1 MLTPDTPPQ
10 SDRSQIDQYLDEL
23 HHRYAN
29 LLEGQVADY
38 IPELAKADPRG
49 FGICIATRDG
59 HVYEVGDSRRPFTI
73 QSISKALVYGLALEE
88 RGEEKVLAKI
98 GVEPSGDAFNAISL
112 KPGSG
117 APFNPMINAG
127 AIAACSLISPRE
139 GLSRFEQI
147 LRCLS
152 AYAGRTLDVD
162 EAVYSSESMTGHRNR
177 AIGWML
183 RNFDII
189 EEEPTGILESYFRQ
203 CAIRVSCRDLAVMG
217 ATLANRGR
225 NPLTRERAVSAE
237 HVDNILSVMATCG
250 MYDYSGEWLYRIGMP
265 AKSGVGGGILA
276 VLPGQLG
283 IGIYSPLLDAQG
295 NSARGIK
302 VCEDLSRDLAL
313 HLFATGAVPQSALRL
328 NYDGS
333 QISSHRRRTPALQ
346 QTLRSSGHRIRLV
359 ELQGELIFSTFEPI
373 VRLALKAA
381 PYCQYF
387 ILNLKN
393 VVNIDTVAL
402 RMIRELQENLGR
414 QGVELLSCHVERFSK
429 LLKTAGIKPEVQ
441 FADDDAALEYAENK
455 LLDEIVGASWRTWK
469 SVPLHEC
476 QLLSALKEEELSWL
490 DAQMPEG
497 QASTGDFLIHAGD
510 AGDSLYLLLSG
521 AIEVRIPAPDGGTGK
536 RVNVFEAGM
545 AFGEMGFLDGSPR
558 SADVIAV
565 SDLHYRVIRR
575 DLFERLD
582 EEHPHLK
589 IALLK
594 QISLLLSSNLRK
606 LTTEVSAFRG

>member
-1 MLTPDTPPQ
+1 MPTTDRPPPP
-10 SDRSQIDQYLDEL
+10 DRSPIERYLAEL
-23 HHRYAN
+23 HRRYAG
-29 LLEGQVADY
+29 LTDGQVADY
-38 IPELAKADPRG
+38 IPELAKADPSG

-59 HVYEVGDSRRPFTI
+59 HVYEVGDSRCPFTI

-88 RGEEKVLAKI
+88 RGEACVLSKI

-127 AIAACSLISPRE
+127 AIAACSLIPPSD

-162 EAVYSSESMTGHRNR
+162 AAVYASESMTGHRNR

-189 EEEPTGILESYFRQ
+189 EEEPTDILETYFRQ

-217 ATLANRGR
+217 ATLANQGI
-225 NPLTRERAVSAE
+225 NPLTRERAVSAD

-302 VCEDLSRDLAL
+302 VCQDLARDLSL
-313 HLFATGAVPQSALRL
+313 HLFAAGAAPQSAFRL
-328 NYDGS
+328 GYDGS
-333 QISSHRRRTPALQ
+333 QISSHRRRAPALQ

-373 VRLALKAA
+373 VRLALKNA

-393 VVNIDTVAL
+393 VVHIDTVAL
-402 RMIRELQENLGR
+402 RMIRELQENLER
-414 QGVELLSCHVERFSK
+414 QGVELLSCHIERFGK
-429 LLKTAGIKPEVQ
+429 ALKTAGIKPEAQ
-441 FADDDAALEYAENK
+441 FVDDDAALEYAENK
-455 LLDEIVGASWRTWK
+455 LLDGIVGASWRVWQ
-469 SVPLHEC
+469 SVPLREC

-497 QASTGDFLIHAGD
+497 KASAGDYLIRAGD
-510 AGDSLYLLLSG
+510 AGNSLYLLLSG
-521 AIEVRIPAPDGGTGK
+521 AIEVRIPARDGGPGK

-545 AFGEMGFLDGSPR
+545 AFGEMGLLDGSPR
-558 SADVIAV
+558 SADVVAL

-582 EEHPHLK
+582 EEYPRLK
-589 IALLK
+589 IALLE
-594 QISLLLSSNLRK
+594 QISMLLSSNLRK